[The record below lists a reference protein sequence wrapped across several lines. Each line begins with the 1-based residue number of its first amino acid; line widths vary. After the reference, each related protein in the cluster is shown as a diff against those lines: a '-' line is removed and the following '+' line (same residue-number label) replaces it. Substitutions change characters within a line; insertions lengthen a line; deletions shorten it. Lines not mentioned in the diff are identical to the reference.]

1 MVFGVEQCKQ
11 LSNTNVLGSVIPDE
25 IKKICECLDGSS
37 EENKEKCQ
45 CDDISKNEDFKG
57 ALGKLRSCSEGTG
70 GLNNLMSNKLQLIT
84 NPCYVSSLKELLSSL
99 KTDTLCNVNIS
110 ALKTKGEQIVSY
122 MDSIGSTVTG
132 ALGYVEKLKKFFS
145 SVKDFF
151 SRIIE
156 KFPGHNML
164 FPVGVL
170 VFILIVI
177 IGIFYTIIKLFRCIF
192 CRTKKENKEDYN
204 EQMQQLQEQYN
215 RALQTNTQLSNF
227 LLGYQNV
234 S

>member
-11 LSNTNVLGSVIPDE
+11 LANTNDLRSVIPDE
-25 IKKICECLDGSS
+25 IKKLCECLDKSS
-37 EENKEKCQ
+37 EESKEKCQ
-45 CDDISKNEDFKG
+45 CDDFSKNEDFTG
-57 ALGKLRSCSEGTG
+57 ALDKLRSCSEGTG
-70 GLNNLMSNKLQLIT
+70 GLNNLMSNKLQLFT
-84 NPCYVSSLKELLSSL
+84 NPCYISSLKELLSSI

-110 ALKTKGEQIVSY
+110 ALKAKGEQIVSY

-132 ALGYVEKLKKFFS
+132 ALGYVEMFKKFFS

-156 KFPGHNML
+156 KFPGYNVL
-164 FPVGVL
+164 FP
-170 VFILIVI
+170 
-177 IGIFYTIIKLFRCIF
+177 IIKLFRCIF

-204 EQMQQLQEQYN
+204 EQMKQLQEQYN
-215 RALQTNTQLSNF
+215 TAQQTNTQLSNF

-234 S
+234 L